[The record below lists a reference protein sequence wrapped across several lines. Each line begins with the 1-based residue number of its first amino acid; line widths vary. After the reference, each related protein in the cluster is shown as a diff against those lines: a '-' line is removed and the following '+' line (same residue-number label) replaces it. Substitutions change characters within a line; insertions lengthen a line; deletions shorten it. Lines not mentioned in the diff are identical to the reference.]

1 MWTVVFWL
9 ILANSLSNPP
19 KFLISKTGELSN
31 QKKLLFFAHPQWI
44 LQRVGVFFVEF
55 SDKKMNGR
63 TSSLRRRIV
72 VLAKFDQEEGGG
84 AAY

>member
-31 QKKLLFFAHPQWI
+31 QKLLFFAHPQWI

-55 SDKKMNGR
+55 SDKNEWKNLFSEKADRG
-63 TSSLRRRIV
+63 SSQVRSRRR
-72 VLAKFDQEEGGG
+72 G